1 MYVLFVFVHTLD
13 AVGYSPTSAT
23 VERVVRW
30 LKWHQ
35 QKALTE
41 ELDTQVEQINL
52 DDPSVLEIRVPPETL
67 WSIIKKLDLN
77 RPRSVRHCHGGGRKK
92 KASLDMLHNFC
103 EVLGDAYKKVKLSGQ
118 RAAERVYV
126 GDEVGIILT
135 DHEVKILT
143 TRETIRADF
152 EHPHVTVMIWE
163 NCLGEYGPPFLIF
176 TGDSENCIPT
186 EVIEMAKRDELWYDW
201 NSEGH
206 MDDETYL
213 RFRRLQIEWLRKKH
227 GDYNPD
233 DPSTE
238 LIWIVDNHYSHLSFS
253 SVLLAAVHGIHDIV
267 GCGGLTQCWQ
277 ARTSLLFLFS
287 PQRASLKYFAIGE

>member
-67 WSIIKKLDLN
+67 RSIIKKLDLN

-92 KASLDMLHNFC
+92 KASLDMLHNFY

-118 RAAERVYV
+118 RAAERVFVSSFVILISATFSQLFSYV

-152 EHPHVTVMIWE
+152 EHPHVTAMIWE

-186 EVIEMAKRDELWYDW
+186 EVIEIAKRDELWYDW
-201 NSEGH
+201 NSEGY

-213 RFRRLQIEWLRKKH
+213 PFSASADRVATQEARRLQSR
-227 GDYNPD
+227 
-233 DPSTE
+233 
-238 LIWIVDNHYSHLSFS
+238 
-253 SVLLAAVHGIHDIV
+253 
-267 GCGGLTQCWQ
+267 
-277 ARTSLLFLFS
+277 
-287 PQRASLKYFAIGE
+287 